1 MHKDD
6 LSTFFQL
13 QLSVHFF
20 FLMVDSLG
28 CVQTDATTPSVVGC
42 YILRPFAQPVA
53 CCCVLLGVVAQSLE
67 PITPNISVVS

>member
-28 CVQTDATTPSVVGC
+28 CVQTDATTPNIVGC

-53 CCCVLLGVVAQSLE
+53 CCCAKFGANNSQYFCCFMIAE
-67 PITPNISVVS
+67 A

>member
-28 CVQTDATTPSVVGC
+28 CVQTDATTPNIVGC

-67 PITPNISVVS
+67 PITPSISVVS